1 MTDLQRLP
9 NLAALRAFE
18 AAARHE
24 NFSRAADEIHLTHGA
39 ISHQIRAL
47 EEDLGVQLFSRN
59 GKRIAIT
66 MEGAR
71 FAAIVRK
78 SLNEIAN
85 AAAELKDASN
95 LKRLTISALPSFAAR
110 WLAIRLGKFI
120 DMHPDIEVTLQSSTQ
135 LVDLNRG
142 DVDVGIRFGSGS
154 YPGIAL
160 EFLMGDYYYPV
171 ASPRFRGGDLPKTP
185 QDLRDDMLLRSDRDE
200 PWTVW
205 FAAAG
210 LDLAEPTGG
219 LVFTDSSML
228 IRSAAEGNGIAMA
241 RHVIAMQEIS
251 AGELVRLFDIAVPC
265 RHAYYL
271 AYTRPG
277 IQKPQVRAFRDWLLE
292 EVAQFK
298 KGMVWPEGGEP
309 LQYRLAPAESA
320 IKEPPSP

>member
-66 MEGAR
+66 AEGER

-78 SLNEIAN
+78 SLSEIAN
-85 AAAELKDASN
+85 AAAELKSVSKM
-95 LKRLTISALPSFAAR
+95 KRLTISALPSFAAR
-110 WLAIRLGKFI
+110 WLAMRLGKFI
-120 DMHPDIEVTLQSSTQ
+120 DKHPDFEVTLQSSTQ

-154 YPGIAL
+154 YPGINL

-171 ASPRFRGGDLPKTP
+171 ASPRYRGGNLPKTP
-185 QDLRDDMLLRSDRDE
+185 QELQDNMLLRSDRDE
-200 PWTVW
+200 PWSVW
-205 FAAAG
+205 FTAAG
-210 LDLAEPTGG
+210 LDMAEPTGG

-228 IRSAAEGNGIAMA
+228 ILSAAEGNGIAMA

-265 RHAYYL
+265 QHAYYL
-271 AYTRPG
+271 AYTRTG

-298 KGMVWPEGGEP
+298 KSMVWPEGGEP
-309 LQYRLAPAESA
+309 LQYRLAPNATVT
-320 IKEPPSP
+320 EPPSP